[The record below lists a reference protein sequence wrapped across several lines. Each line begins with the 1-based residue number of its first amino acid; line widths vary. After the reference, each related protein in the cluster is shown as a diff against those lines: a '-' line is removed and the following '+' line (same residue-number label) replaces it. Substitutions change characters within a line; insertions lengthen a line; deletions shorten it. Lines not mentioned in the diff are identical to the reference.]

1 MAIYPGAVV
10 RLTCTAKDAAGE
22 LVDPAAL
29 TCDIVD
35 PAGTVTA
42 YEYGVD
48 DEFGRTSEGIYPLDV
63 ELSRAGTYAYRFT
76 STDPQ
81 AVIEGEIEV
90 AKSAF

>member
-1 MAIYPGAVV
+1 MARELAVELLLRV
-10 RLTCTAKDAAGE
+10 VALGKDEAVADVDVAK
-22 LVDPAAL
+22 
-29 TCDIVD
+29 
-35 PAGTVTA
+35 
-42 YEYGVD
+42 
-48 DEFGRTSEGIYPLDV
+48 GIYPLDV